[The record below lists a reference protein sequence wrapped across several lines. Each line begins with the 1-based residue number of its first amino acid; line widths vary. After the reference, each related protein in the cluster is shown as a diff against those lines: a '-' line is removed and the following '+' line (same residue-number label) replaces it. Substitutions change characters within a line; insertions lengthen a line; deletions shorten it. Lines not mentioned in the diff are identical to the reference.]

1 MATFI
6 DMMHSSVPQKC
17 LVTKETNWMAF
28 IVSLGLAVGVV
39 LSYLPQVVIVVCQAN
54 TSTTGLFKGKAVR
67 E

>member
-6 DMMHSSVPQKC
+6 DVMHSSVPQKC
-17 LVTKETNWMAF
+17 LVTQETNWMSF
-28 IVSLGLAVGVV
+28 IISLGLAVGIVG
-39 LSYLPQVVIVVCQAN
+39 SYLPQAVIVVCQAN